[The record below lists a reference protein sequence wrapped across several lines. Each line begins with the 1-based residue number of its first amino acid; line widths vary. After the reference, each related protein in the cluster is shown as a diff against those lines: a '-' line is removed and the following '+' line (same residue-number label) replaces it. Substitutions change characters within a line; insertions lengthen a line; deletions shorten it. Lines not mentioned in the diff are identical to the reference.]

1 MRIHQKHT
9 DIEINNKK
17 NEAWALLRPGNSPH
31 QKRHQAATMQIKKR
45 HLAKVNNRLSA
56 HSARRAKKLR
66 TSNKKLLRVHQQYAN
81 VLSKKVNK
89 NQARSCRPQFEKTPP
104 RVKNDKQE
112 KFEIKSKISVK
123 IELPG
128 PLSVLLPPRTKQ
140 VNYRS
145 YSKKYP
151 RIYPYRLIQTGAHK
165 LKQRTRHCPKPPPA
179 KEQVDPKVDP
189 KADTRKPERDF
200 LTVDESGNVVRA
212 TWNGTPPTHEAYL
225 NNQKILKQ
233 RILKDPKVNK
243 ANELL
248 TAKDCTSF
256 LQHFLLAVSNF
267 YACLQPIKI
276 CFFAASNMIYLSS
289 ITNTFLQHLVYFCRT
304 YQQSTTI

>member
-1 MRIHQKHT
+1 M
-9 DIEINNKK
+9 
-17 NEAWALLRPGNSPH
+17 ALLRPGNSTY
-31 QKRHQAATMQIKKR
+31 QKRHQAATMQTKKR

-66 TSNKKLLRVHQQYAN
+66 TGNKNLLRVRQQNAN

-89 NQARSCRPQFEKTPP
+89 NQARTCRPQFEKTRT
-104 RVKNDKQE
+104 RVKNDNPKNF
-112 KFEIKSKISVK
+112 KVKLIISVK

-128 PLSVLLPPRTKQ
+128 PLSALTPPRTKQ

-151 RIYPYRLIQTGAHK
+151 RFYPYRLIQTGAHK
-165 LKQRTRHCPKPPPA
+165 LKQRTRHCPKFPPA

-189 KADTRKPERDF
+189 KADAREPERDF

-233 RILKDPKVNK
+233 RVLVDPKVC
-243 ANELL
+243 LL
-248 TAKDCTSF
+248 YTSPSPRDG
-256 LQHFLLAVSNF
+256 LLSRM
-267 YACLQPIKI
+267 P
-276 CFFAASNMIYLSS
+276 SS
-289 ITNTFLQHLVYFCRT
+289 A
-304 YQQSTTI
+304 